1 MTRTL
6 FMVLACAA
14 AALSSASCGGT
25 DKGNRATGGGD
36 TDSGDTGRGDD
47 TNGSDASGGD
57 ANGSDAG
64 GGATSGTGAQP
75 GSGQQFS
82 VDAQG
87 GTFTAEDGFT
97 IDVPPGAVSED
108 TVITI
113 ERIEEAPEGAVG
125 PLYVL
130 GPEGLTFA
138 RPITLTLPITVE
150 LKAELGENTVLGAYG
165 FTAQQGSD
173 DFAPLE
179 RHDVSRDRV
188 VTETDRLSRIY
199 PGMILPTPMASQH
212 RYPSALAADES
223 FLYFASGGTEDVATG
238 DNNDGFIY
246 RVRLGTAEPEAMIP
260 ADPDPKAL
268 WVDGSHVYWA
278 SGGDDDPVIPSA
290 LRRVDKATLE
300 VETLAQIGYVVSVI
314 GDASALYFGD
324 GDGENIYTMPLDGGE
339 PVVLASDAGR
349 PAYLA
354 QDAEN
359 LYWTGGA
366 ATNKV
371 YKVAKSG
378 GEVTV
383 IADDEAEPA
392 GIAVDAEFVYWAN
405 AGDGGVFKAPIAG
418 GQKTLVHQGSSM
430 SGLALRGS
438 TLFSTD
444 MRGNRSVNAHDLESN
459 RTVLL
464 AFGQP
469 VPWRVIAPEGQ
480 RVFWS
485 NAGDYRY
492 QGQVASYHAP

>member
-1 MTRTL
+1 
-6 FMVLACAA
+6 
-14 AALSSASCGGT
+14 
-25 DKGNRATGGGD
+25 
-36 TDSGDTGRGDD
+36 
-47 TNGSDASGGD
+47 
-57 ANGSDAG
+57 
-64 GGATSGTGAQP
+64 
-75 GSGQQFS
+75 
-82 VDAQG
+82 
-87 GTFTAEDGFT
+87 
-97 IDVPPGAVSED
+97 
-108 TVITI
+108 
-113 ERIEEAPEGAVG
+113 
-125 PLYVL
+125 
-130 GPEGLTFA
+130 
-138 RPITLTLPITVE
+138 
-150 LKAELGENTVLGAYG
+150 
-165 FTAQQGSD
+165 
-173 DFAPLE
+173 
-179 RHDVSRDRV
+179 
-188 VTETDRLSRIY
+188 
-199 PGMILPTPMASQH
+199 MILPTPMASQH

-246 RVRLGTAEPEAMIP
+246 RVRLGTAEAEAMIP

-268 WVDGSHVYWA
+268 WVNGSHVYWA

-290 LRRVDKATLE
+290 LRRVDKASLE
-300 VETLAQIGYVVSVI
+300 VETLAQVGYVVSVI

-339 PVVLASDAGR
+339 PVVLAEGAGR

-383 IADDEAEPA
+383 IADNEAEPA

-418 GQKTLVHQGSSM
+418 GQKTLVHQGARCRGWP
-430 SGLALRGS
+430 SGARRCSRRIRAGTAAS
-438 TLFSTD
+438 TRTIS
-444 MRGNRSVNAHDLESN
+444 ESN

-480 RVFWS
+480 GVFWS

>member
-1 MTRTL
+1 MTRIS
-6 FMVLACAA
+6 FVVLACAA

-36 TDSGDTGRGDD
+36 TGSGATGGGG
-47 TNGSDASGGD
+47 TGSGTTGSGDASGGD
-57 ANGSDAG
+57 TG

-75 GSGQQFS
+75 GAGEQFS

-87 GTFTAEDGFT
+87 GTFTADDGFT
-97 IDVPPGAVSED
+97 IEVPPGAVSEN

-113 ERIEEAPEGAVG
+113 ERIDEAPEGAVG
-125 PLYVL
+125 PMYVL
-130 GPEGLTFA
+130 GPEGLTFE

-150 LKAELGENTVLGAYG
+150 LRAELGESAVLGAYG
-165 FTAQQGSD
+165 FTAQEGSD
-173 DFAPLE
+173 DFAPLA
-179 RHDVSRDRV
+179 RHDVSRSNV

-199 PGMILPTPMASQH
+199 PGMILATPMASLH
-212 RYPSALAADES
+212 RYPSALAADAS

-246 RVRLGTAEPEAMIP
+246 RVRLGTAEAEAMIP

-268 WVDGSHVYWA
+268 WVNDSHVYWA

-314 GDASALYFGD
+314 GDASAVYFGD
-324 GDGENIYTMPLDGGE
+324 GDGENIYTMPLGGGE
-339 PVVLASDAGR
+339 PVVLASGAGR

-354 QDAEN
+354 QDAQN

-366 ATNKV
+366 ATHKV
-371 YKVAKSG
+371 YKVAKAG
-378 GEVTV
+378 GQVTV
-383 IADDEAEPA
+383 IADNEAEPA

-418 GQKTLVHQGSSM
+418 GQKTLIYKGDSM
-430 SGLALRGS
+430 AGLALRGS

-464 AFGQP
+464 AFEQP

-480 RVFWS
+480 GVFWS

>member
-1 MTRTL
+1 MTRNL
-6 FMVLACAA
+6 VLVLACAA

-25 DKGNRATGGGD
+25 DKGSEGTNRGDTGGGD
-36 TDSGDTGRGDD
+36 T
-47 TNGSDASGGD
+47 GG
-57 ANGSDAG
+57 GDAG
-64 GGATSGTGAQP
+64 GGDTSGTGAQA
-75 GSGQQFS
+75 GSGRFS

-97 IDVPPGAVSED
+97 IEVPAGAVSEETEI
-108 TVITI
+108 TV
-113 ERIEEAPEGAVG
+113 ERVEYAPEGAVG
-125 PLYVL
+125 PMYLL
-130 GPEGLTFA
+130 GPEGQTFDK
-138 RPITLTLPITVE
+138 PITLTLPITVA

-165 FTAQQGSD
+165 FAAQEGSN
-173 DFAPLE
+173 DFAPLA
-179 RHDVSRDRV
+179 RHDVSKDSV
-188 VTETDRLSRIY
+188 VTETDRLSSVY
-199 PGMILPTPMASQH
+199 PGMPLPTAMASQH
-212 RYPSALAADES
+212 RYPSALAADGS

-246 RVRLGTAEPEAMIP
+246 RVKPGTAAAEAMIP

-268 WVDGSHVYWA
+268 WVNDSHVYWA

-290 LRRVDKATLE
+290 LRRVDKASQE
-300 VETLAQIGYVVSVI
+300 VETLVEVGYVVSVL

-324 GDGENIYTMPLDGGE
+324 GFGEKIYTIPLDGGE
-339 PVVLASDAGR
+339 PVVLAEGAGN
-349 PAYLA
+349 PENLA

-383 IADDEAEPA
+383 IAENEAEPA

-405 AGDGGVFKAPIAG
+405 VGDGGVFKAPIAG
-418 GQKTLVHQGSSM
+418 GQKTLVHQGVSM
-430 SGLALRGS
+430 AGLAIRGS

-444 MRGNRSVNAHDLESN
+444 TSGNRAVNAHDLESHK
-459 RTVLL
+459 TVVL
-464 AFGQP
+464 ALGQP
-469 VPWRVIAPEGQ
+469 VAWRVLAPEGEG
-480 RVFWS
+480 VFWS

-492 QGQVASYHAP
+492 QGQVVSYHAP